1 MFAYIKGSLEMK
13 SSGYIV
19 IDING
24 LGYKIFMSQNNID
37 SIGELHNIIKV
48 FTYVK
53 VREDDISIFGFKTQ
67 EELKMF
73 ELLISV
79 SGVGAKSALVM
90 LSWIEPSDFA
100 IAVISNDVKVLTKVP
115 GIGNKSAQRIILE
128 LKDKLKE
135 EQLEEK
141 LKDSSKRLKDNS
153 ENINEAISGLMV
165 LGYSKK
171 DIEKAFEHLDIDNLS
186 IEDLIKRINFIIT
199 KIRLQMK
206 SYFFIIPQVPY
217 LLIFEF
223 VPHLVL

>member
-90 LSWIEPSDFA
+90 LSCIEPSDFA

-141 LKDSSKRLKDNS
+141 LKDNS
-153 ENINEAISGLMV
+153 ENINEAISGLIV

-186 IEDLIKRINFIIT
+186 IENLIKKGLI
-199 KIRLQMK
+199 
-206 SYFFIIPQVPY
+206 
-217 LLIFEF
+217 LLSQK
-223 VPHLVL
+223 

>member
-24 LGYKIFMSQNNID
+24 LGYKIFMSQSNID
-37 SIGELHNIIKV
+37 TIGELHDIVKV

-67 EELKMF
+67 EQLKMF

-90 LSWIEPSDFA
+90 LSCIEPSDFA

-135 EQLEEK
+135 EQLEER
-141 LKDSSKRLKDNS
+141 LENSSKKTKDNS

-186 IEDLIKRINFIIT
+186 IEDLIKKGLI
-199 KIRLQMK
+199 
-206 SYFFIIPQVPY
+206 
-217 LLIFEF
+217 LLSQK
-223 VPHLVL
+223 

>member
-24 LGYKIFMSQNNID
+24 LGYKVFMSQNNID
-37 SIGELHNIIKV
+37 TIGELHDIIKV

-90 LSWIEPSDFA
+90 LSCIEPSDFA
-100 IAVISNDVKVLTKVP
+100 IAVISNNVKVLTKVP

-186 IEDLIKRINFIIT
+186 IEDLIKKGLI
-199 KIRLQMK
+199 
-206 SYFFIIPQVPY
+206 
-217 LLIFEF
+217 LLSQK
-223 VPHLVL
+223 

>member
-13 SSGYIV
+13 SNGYIV

-37 SIGELHNIIKV
+37 SIGELHDTIKV
-48 FTYVK
+48 FTYVR
-53 VREDDISIFGFKTQ
+53 VREDDISIYGFKTQ
-67 EELKMF
+67 EQLKMF

-90 LSWIEPSDFA
+90 LSCIEPSDFA

-141 LKDSSKRLKDNS
+141 LESTSKKIKDNS

-171 DIEKAFEHLDIDNLS
+171 DIEKVFEHLDVDNLS
-186 IEDLIKRINFIIT
+186 IEDLIKKGLI
-199 KIRLQMK
+199 
-206 SYFFIIPQVPY
+206 
-217 LLIFEF
+217 LLSQK
-223 VPHLVL
+223 

>member
-24 LGYKIFMSQNNID
+24 LGYKVFMSQNNID
-37 SIGELHNIIKV
+37 TIGELHDIIKV

-90 LSWIEPSDFA
+90 LSCIEPSDFA

-141 LKDSSKRLKDNS
+141 LKDSSKKLKDNS
-153 ENINEAISGLMV
+153 ENINEAISVLMY

-186 IEDLIKRINFIIT
+186 IEDLIKKGLI
-199 KIRLQMK
+199 
-206 SYFFIIPQVPY
+206 
-217 LLIFEF
+217 LLSQK
-223 VPHLVL
+223 

>member
-90 LSWIEPSDFA
+90 LSCIEPSDFA

-141 LKDSSKRLKDNS
+141 LKDSSKRLKDNN
-153 ENINEAISGLMV
+153 ENTNEAISGLMV

-186 IEDLIKRINFIIT
+186 IEDLIKKGLI
-199 KIRLQMK
+199 
-206 SYFFIIPQVPY
+206 
-217 LLIFEF
+217 LLSQK
-223 VPHLVL
+223 

>member
-1 MFAYIKGSLEMK
+1 MLAYIKGTLEIKMTD
-13 SSGYIV
+13 YVV
-19 IDING
+19 IDVGG
-24 LGYKIFMSQNNID
+24 LGYKVYMSAIGMEKLGNIGD
-37 SIGELHNIIKV
+37 KV
-48 FTYVK
+48 KVYTYYR

-90 LSWIEPSDFA
+90 LSCIEPSDFA

-141 LKDSSKRLKDNS
+141 LKDSSKRLKDNN

-186 IEDLIKRINFIIT
+186 IEDLIKKGLI
-199 KIRLQMK
+199 
-206 SYFFIIPQVPY
+206 
-217 LLIFEF
+217 LLSQK
-223 VPHLVL
+223 

>member
-90 LSWIEPSDFA
+90 LSCIEPSDFA

-141 LKDSSKRLKDNS
+141 LKDSSKRLKDDS

-186 IEDLIKRINFIIT
+186 IEDLIKKGLI
-199 KIRLQMK
+199 
-206 SYFFIIPQVPY
+206 
-217 LLIFEF
+217 LLSQK
-223 VPHLVL
+223 

>member
-1 MFAYIKGSLEMK
+1 MLAYIKGTLEIKMTD
-13 SSGYIV
+13 YVV
-19 IDING
+19 IDVGG
-24 LGYKIFMSQNNID
+24 LGYKVYMSAIGMEKLGNIGD
-37 SIGELHNIIKV
+37 KV
-48 FTYVK
+48 KVYTYYR

-90 LSWIEPSDFA
+90 LSCIEPSDFA

-141 LKDSSKRLKDNS
+141 LKDSSKKLKDNS

-186 IEDLIKRINFIIT
+186 IEDLIKKGLI
-199 KIRLQMK
+199 
-206 SYFFIIPQVPY
+206 
-217 LLIFEF
+217 LLSQK
-223 VPHLVL
+223 

>member
-1 MFAYIKGSLEMK
+1 MFAYIKGSLEIK
-13 SSGYIV
+13 SNGYIV

-37 SIGELHNIIKV
+37 TIGNLHDIVKV

-53 VREDDISIFGFKTQ
+53 VREDDISIYGFKTQ
-67 EELKMF
+67 EQLKMF

-90 LSWIEPSDFA
+90 LSCIEPSDFA

-135 EQLEEK
+135 EQLEER
-141 LKDSSKRLKDNS
+141 LENSSKKTKDNS

-186 IEDLIKRINFIIT
+186 IEDLIK
-199 KIRLQMK
+199 KG
-206 SYFFIIPQVPY
+206 
-217 LLIFEF
+217 
-223 VPHLVL
+223 LVLLSQK

>member
-90 LSWIEPSDFA
+90 LSCIEPSDFA

-141 LKDSSKRLKDNS
+141 LKDYSKRLKDNS

-186 IEDLIKRINFIIT
+186 IEDLIKKGLI
-199 KIRLQMK
+199 
-206 SYFFIIPQVPY
+206 
-217 LLIFEF
+217 LLSQK
-223 VPHLVL
+223 

>member
-37 SIGELHNIIKV
+37 TIGELHDIIKV

-79 SGVGAKSALVM
+79 SGVGAKSALAM
-90 LSWIEPSDFA
+90 LSCIEPSDFA

-186 IEDLIKRINFIIT
+186 IEDLIKKGLI
-199 KIRLQMK
+199 
-206 SYFFIIPQVPY
+206 
-217 LLIFEF
+217 LLSQK
-223 VPHLVL
+223 

>member
-1 MFAYIKGSLEMK
+1 MFAYIKGALELK
-13 SSGYIV
+13 SNGYIV

-37 SIGELHNIIKV
+37 TIGELHDIIKV

-53 VREDDISIFGFKTQ
+53 VREDDISIYGFKTQ
-67 EELKMF
+67 EQLKMF

-90 LSWIEPSDFA
+90 LSCIEPSDFA
-100 IAVISNDVKVLTKVP
+100 IAVISNDIKVLTKVP

-135 EQLEEK
+135 EQLEEN
-141 LKDSSKRLKDNS
+141 SSKKTKDNS

-186 IEDLIKRINFIIT
+186 IEDLIKKGLI
-199 KIRLQMK
+199 
-206 SYFFIIPQVPY
+206 
-217 LLIFEF
+217 LLSQK
-223 VPHLVL
+223 

>member
-90 LSWIEPSDFA
+90 LSCIEPSDFA

-128 LKDKLKE
+128 LKDKLNE

-141 LKDSSKRLKDNS
+141 LKDSSKKHKDNS

-186 IEDLIKRINFIIT
+186 IEDLIKKGLI
-199 KIRLQMK
+199 
-206 SYFFIIPQVPY
+206 
-217 LLIFEF
+217 LLSQK
-223 VPHLVL
+223 